1 LSDRGHVVDIHTE
14 LVHPFQSPKA
24 AVYRSDGPAHAG
36 GPRAGVWSIAGAGKL
51 AALRG
56 QTTIEELMQTV
67 VEVWPGTPGT

>member
-1 LSDRGHVVDIHTE
+1 
-14 LVHPFQSPKA
+14 
-24 AVYRSDGPAHAG
+24 
-36 GPRAGVWSIAGAGKL
+36 VWSIAGAGKL